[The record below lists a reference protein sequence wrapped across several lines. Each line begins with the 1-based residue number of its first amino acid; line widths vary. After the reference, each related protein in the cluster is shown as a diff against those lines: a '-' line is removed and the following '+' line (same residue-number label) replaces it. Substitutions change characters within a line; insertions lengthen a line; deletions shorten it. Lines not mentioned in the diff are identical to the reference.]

1 MLMPLMYL
9 IGLNPELATTI
20 VSVCFGT
27 ILLAI
32 LVVNFFGV
40 VVKVYK
46 LKNVRILSRKSEK
59 SMATKEG
66 EILEVTFPLGLDGD
80 EERFDYTQ
88 KQIKVWQGALL
99 QIGRE
104 SDTSNGSNNSRHSGT
119 HSEIESQSQ
128 SSGTIVHGSIATGG
142 QNEGSEGALYKPVA
156 TTDV

>member
-1 MLMPLMYL
+1 MAIFGALVLVPLMYL
-9 IGLNPELATTI
+9 IGLDRELATTI
-20 VSVCFGT
+20 VSICFGAM
-27 ILLAI
+27 LLTI

-46 LKNVRILSRKSEK
+46 LKNVRILARKSEK

-80 EERFDYTQ
+80 EEKFDYCQ

-104 SDTSNGSNNSRHSGT
+104 SDTSNGSNGSRHSVSVSQQ
-119 HSEIESQSQ
+119 SE
-128 SSGTIVHGSIATGG
+128 A
-142 QNEGSEGALYKPVA
+142 
-156 TTDV
+156 

>member
-46 LKNVRILSRKSEK
+46 LKNVRILARKSEK
-59 SMATKEG
+59 SMATREG

-104 SDTSNGSNNSRHSGT
+104 SDSSNGSNNSRHSGT
-119 HSEIESQSQ
+119 HSENDSLSM
-128 SSGTIVHGSIATGG
+128 SFGTLVRKSLGTSAQKGG
-142 QNEGSEGALYKPVA
+142 DEYKTVA
-156 TTDV
+156 SADV